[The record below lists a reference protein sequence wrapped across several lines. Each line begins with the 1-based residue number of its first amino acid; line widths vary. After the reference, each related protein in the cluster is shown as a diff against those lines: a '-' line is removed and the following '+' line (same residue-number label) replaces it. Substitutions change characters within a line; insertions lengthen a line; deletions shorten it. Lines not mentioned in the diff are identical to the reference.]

1 MQNKTRILI
10 GTLLVMAM
18 LLFTTWA
25 IQAGSGGSYEIDWYS
40 MDSGGTMATTGGS
53 FELQG
58 TIGQADTAVIAQ
70 DTYEIQAG
78 FWSGAVDSG
87 PYQLYLPLIQK

>member
-1 MQNKTRILI
+1 MQNKKRIFI

-25 IQAGSGGSYEIDWYS
+25 IQAGSGSTYEIDWYS

-58 TIGQADTAVIAQ
+58 TIGQVDTAVIAQ

-78 FWSGAVDSG
+78 FWAAASNTG
-87 PYQLYLPLIQK
+87 PYQLYLPFIHN

>member
-1 MQNKTRILI
+1 MQNKKRILT
-10 GTLLVMAM
+10 GTLLVIAL

-25 IQAGSGGSYEIDWYS
+25 IQAGSGGTYEIDWYS
-40 MDSGGTMATTGGS
+40 MDSGGTMSATGGT

-70 DTYEIQAG
+70 DTYEIQSG
-78 FWSGAVDSG
+78 FWSAASNTG
-87 PYQLYLPLIQK
+87 PYQLYLPFIQK